1 MYARLKDNIITK
13 YPINIDDLRE
23 EYPSIS
29 FPSSFNQFDY
39 SEYDII
45 EYVDSEFPEYNPEV
59 ERIVEG
65 TPLLEGDTWK
75 QNWVTEPL
83 SEEEKQKILDDKIFS
98 IRAQRNL
105 KLTESDWTQSND
117 SPLSDESKLAWAQ
130 YRQELRDITSQEGY
144 PHNVTWPEQP

>member
-29 FPSSFNQFDY
+29 FPSSFDQFDY

-65 TPLLEGDTWK
+65 TPLLEGDTWR